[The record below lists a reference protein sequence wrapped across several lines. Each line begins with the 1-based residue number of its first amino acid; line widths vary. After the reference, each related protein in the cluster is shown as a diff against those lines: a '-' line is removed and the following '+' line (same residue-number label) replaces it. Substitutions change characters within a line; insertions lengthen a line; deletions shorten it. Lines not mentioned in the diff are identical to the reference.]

1 MRTIQTTSQ
10 SRSPWPPRAS
20 PGFAP
25 FVPGFGATPGYPWP
39 PPPYPS
45 LPFPYPIN
53 QVTQPTGGRGR
64 SGQRGDS
71 PSSPM
76 SPGKG
81 FGFDDR
87 RRAWSPSFGGSPQPQ
102 PSGHQPA
109 RKAGSRRVAGVRTI
123 RGRNENDETVVEPD
137 LTVRYEVEEDKRQRT
152 DKELSEEED
161 DEDDSFETGFIY
173 HGTVAGAPVR
183 VLYDIG
189 AQPDDIFIDSKF
201 AHLR

>member
-1 MRTIQTTSQ
+1 MMAAYRNGPQLPLYMWTIETTFQ

-20 PGFAP
+20 PGLAP
-25 FVPGFGATPGYPWP
+25 FVPGFGATPGYPWLP
-39 PPPYPS
+39 PLYPF
-45 LPFPYPIN
+45 LPFPYSIN

-76 SPGKG
+76 SPGRG
-81 FGFDDR
+81 FGFGDR

-109 RKAGSRRVAGVRTI
+109 CKAGSRRVAGVRTI

-137 LTVRYEVEEDKRQRT
+137 LTVWDP
-152 DKELSEEED
+152 
-161 DEDDSFETGFIY
+161 DEM
-173 HGTVAGAPVR
+173 
-183 VLYDIG
+183 
-189 AQPDDIFIDSKF
+189 
-201 AHLR
+201 

>member
-1 MRTIQTTSQ
+1 MWTIQTTSQ

-20 PGFAP
+20 PGFAS
-25 FVPGFGATPGYPWP
+25 FVPGCGAMPGYPWP

-76 SPGKG
+76 SPGRG
-81 FGFDDR
+81 FGFGDR

-109 RKAGSRRVAGVRTI
+109 CKAGSRRVTGVKTI

-137 LTVRYEVEEDKRQRT
+137 LTVWDP
-152 DKELSEEED
+152 
-161 DEDDSFETGFIY
+161 DEM
-173 HGTVAGAPVR
+173 
-183 VLYDIG
+183 
-189 AQPDDIFIDSKF
+189 
-201 AHLR
+201 